1 MSAMKMSVSAKTAA
15 VSVSIASRRSAVA
28 KPRAGVKAHY
38 KVTLE
43 TPEGKQTIDCADDT
57 YILDAAEVRIE
68 RRGFKRVKIPS
79 RDRVE
84 RDVERRARA
93 TRRREFFHGG

>member
-1 MSAMKMSVSAKTAA
+1 MSVMKMSVSAKTAA
-15 VSVSIASRRSAVA
+15 VSVSVASRRSAVA

-57 YILDAAEVRIE
+57 YILDAAEVRAMTRE
-68 RRGFKRVKIPS
+68 RG
-79 RDRVE
+79 
-84 RDVERRARA
+84 
-93 TRRREFFHGG
+93 